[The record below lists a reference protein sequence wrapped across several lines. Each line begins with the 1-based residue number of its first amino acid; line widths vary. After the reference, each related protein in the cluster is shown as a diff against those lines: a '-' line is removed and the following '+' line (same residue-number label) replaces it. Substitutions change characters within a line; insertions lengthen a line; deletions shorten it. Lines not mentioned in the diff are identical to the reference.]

1 VRAGQLLADAFHF
14 LMLPLAFPAGEF
26 LVFGCPLDGSLAGQ
40 PGFQPGEFTRPI
52 RRACGL
58 VPGRFGLASSALG
71 FLDHRLVFSL
81 QCVCLSV

>member
-1 VRAGQLLADAFHF
+1 VCAGQFLADAFHF

-26 LVFGCPLDGSLAGQ
+26 LVFGGPLDGSLAGQ

-58 VPGRFGLASSALG
+58 VPGRFGLASSASE
-71 FLDHRLVFSL
+71 RQQS
-81 QCVCLSV
+81 SVTRRGPSRVSW